1 MEKGESHF
9 IHCHTGCHC
18 LNPHHIV
25 RWIQHLTSLGR
36 VGETTAQ
43 VNRRPSKHLLR
54 EQEIPVSADIMAWE
68 QWTAE
73 RNGCSLSEEDCY
85 VEYIDMVKL
94 SKLLTNDPRMY
105 TSWRSQAVSY
115 IRPCQFCT
123 ESGPGV
129 VNQHRFT
136 WDDYCLD
143 ARSFAQDPRFC
154 LSVMAEIAAGPF
166 PLQWTILEPP
176 LMSLAE
182 CSYTFHLRAE

>member
-1 MEKGESHF
+1 MEKGGEYF

-18 LNPHHIV
+18 LNPHHIASL
-25 RWIQHLTSLGR
+25 IQHLTSLGR

-43 VNRRPSKHLLR
+43 VEQAPSKHLLR
-54 EQEIPVSADIMAWE
+54 EQEIPVSADIHGWE

-73 RNGCSLSEEDCY
+73 RNGCSLSEEDWLC
-85 VEYIDMVKL
+85 EYIDMVKL
-94 SKLLTNDPRMY
+94 SKLLTNDPCHVY
-105 TSWRSQAVSY
+105 SWRSQAVSY

-123 ESGPGV
+123 WVRPGV

-136 WDDYCLD
+136 WDAYCLGCT
-143 ARSFAQDPRFC
+143 SFAQDPRFC
-154 LSVMAEIAAGPF
+154 LSVMAEIACRAF

-182 CSYTFHLRAE
+182 VFDTFHLRAE